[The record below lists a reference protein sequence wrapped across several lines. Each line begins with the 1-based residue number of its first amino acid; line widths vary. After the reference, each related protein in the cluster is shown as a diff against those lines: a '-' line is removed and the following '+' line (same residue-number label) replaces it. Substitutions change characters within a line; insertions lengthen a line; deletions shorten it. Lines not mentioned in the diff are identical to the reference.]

1 MSAASTRSLP
11 TVDLSRC
18 PPCLGAGPRN
28 LERAAKF
35 SLFKPAEEMV
45 YSTLDEDSR
54 TKGKA
59 AVDVLGAQ
67 IGKTGG
73 SFMQQGLIL
82 TYGSI
87 IAALPVLVCCHSAI
101 ALGWL
106 IAVNALA
113 ARRASQLDSEIREG
127 VEKLEI

>member
-1 MSAASTRSLP
+1 M
-11 TVDLSRC
+11 
-18 PPCLGAGPRN
+18 LGGAVIYIV
-28 LERAAKF
+28 ERAAKF

-45 YSTLDEDSR
+45 YITLDEDSR

>member
-1 MSAASTRSLP
+1 M
-11 TVDLSRC
+11 
-18 PPCLGAGPRN
+18 LGGAVIYIV
-28 LERAAKF
+28 ERAAKF

-45 YSTLDEDSR
+45 YITLDEDSR

-101 ALGWL
+101 ALAG
-106 IAVNALA
+106 
-113 ARRASQLDSEIREG
+113 
-127 VEKLEI
+127 